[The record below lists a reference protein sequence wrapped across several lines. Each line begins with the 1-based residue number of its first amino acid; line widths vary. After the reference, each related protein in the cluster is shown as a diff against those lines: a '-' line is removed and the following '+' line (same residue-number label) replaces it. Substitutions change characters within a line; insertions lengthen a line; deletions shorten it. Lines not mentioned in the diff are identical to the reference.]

1 MYLFRELYNTKY
13 NVYIIYIFNIYIY
26 IHPTLGKPENHRLKS
41 VCLTRRDV
49 YIYIY
54 VIRSQEGLSI
64 SQVRSFLT
72 NTELCW
78 ISRNSLCFFGETTR
92 RIWRTL
98 QWFRVNEPV
107 GRCGVFRSSEMT
119 PVLRVQWSLGHP
131 CFCWSILKFSHTT
144 RRFKG
149 CIVRVCSPF

>member
-1 MYLFRELYNTKY
+1 M
-13 NVYIIYIFNIYIY
+13 
-26 IHPTLGKPENHRLKS
+26 
-41 VCLTRRDV
+41 

-54 VIRSQEGLSI
+54 MWSVPRRVYPSLRSGHFWQTLSF
-64 SQVRSFLT
+64 V
-72 NTELCW
+72 E
-78 ISRNSLCFFGETTR
+78 SREIHFVFFGETTR

-149 CIVRVCSPF
+149 CIVRVCSPFLVAGFQVWKVWFFGIVDHPILTAWSHIILHCVTGLIVTCVGF